1 VDGQY
6 FFEDDTVKE
15 VCRKMMR
22 ALAMT
27 LDIDIITYCWMSN
40 HSHILLGVPD
50 KETLQPL
57 TEEEWLERLAA
68 IYDANKLTEIRQ
80 QLQRA
85 REQASTPE
93 LAGQQVAKI
102 LDKLEAR
109 RGDVS
114 NFMKEL
120 NQRISIYINKRNNR
134 KGTLWQEP
142 FRSVLVEGNEG
153 ALLAMAVYIDLN
165 PVRAGMVDKPEDYR
179 FCGYAEALSG
189 NRLAKK
195 GLGSVLREALID
207 ESFKSDWRRTHNRY
221 RLFLYTEGE
230 AIQPDPE
237 TGNRGRKGFSEEKVE
252 AVVNNDGALPIAE
265 TLLHRVRYFSD
276 GAVIGTAAYIEEV
289 FQRNRSH
296 FGPSRTTGA
305 RRMRGA
311 NWGNLRALR
320 DLRTDVISP

>member
-1 VDGQY
+1 
-6 FFEDDTVKE
+6 
-15 VCRKMMR
+15 MR
-22 ALAMT
+22 NLANV
-27 LDIDIITYCWMSN
+27 LDIEIVTYCIMSN
-40 HSHILLGVPD
+40 HTHILLGVPD
-50 KETLQPL
+50 KETLPIL
-57 TEEEWLERLAA
+57 TEEEWLERLPA
-68 IYDANKLTEIRQ
+68 IYDANKMTEIRQ

-93 LAGQQVAKI
+93 LAEQQVAKI
-102 LDKLEAR
+102 LGKLEAR

-142 FRSVLVEGNEG
+142 FDSVLVEGNEG
-153 ALLAMAVYIDLN
+153 VLLAMAVYIDLN

-189 NRLAKK
+189 NRLAKQ
-195 GLGSVLREALID
+195 GLGSVLSEAIID
-207 ESFKSDWRRTHNRY
+207 DSFKSDWRRTHNRY

-230 AIQPDPE
+230 AIQPDPA

-252 AVVNNDGALPIAE
+252 AVVNEDGAMPIAE
-265 TLLHRVRYFSD
+265 ALLHRVRYFTE
-276 GAVIGTAAYIEEV
+276 GAVIGTSAFIEEV
-289 FQRNRSH
+289 FQQNRSRL
-296 FGPSRTTGA
+296 GPNRRTGA

-311 NWGNLRALR
+311 DWGNLRTLR
-320 DLRTDVISP
+320 DLRTNVIGP